1 MNYQPVFQSYQVS
14 DPVRPGDALFTT
26 SSSHL
31 SLWCNFSRLKLQIQP
46 WLRLLEV
53 LNVIYFGWTGFISRI
68 EVFKNYDNCHRRC
81 CISNWQLWHYTLERF
96 VAHCDILHLIMI
108 CFNIRK
114 LLQQYGLR
122 ISSFEVLLN
131 LNNAFDVFSMNG
143 LWRTTLSIC

>member
-14 DPVRPGDALFTT
+14 DPVRPRDALFTT

-53 LNVIYFGWTGFISRI
+53 LNVIYFGLTGFISRI
-68 EVFKNYDNCHRRC
+68 EVFKNDDNCHRRC

-96 VAHCDILHLIMI
+96 VAHYDILHLSTPWPAWFVSTFVS
-108 CFNIRK
+108 C
-114 LLQQYGLR
+114 Y
-122 ISSFEVLLN
+122 
-131 LNNAFDVFSMNG
+131 NNMVEGFLHLKFC
-143 LWRTTLSIC
+143 WI